1 MFSRVIYRSYRI
13 YSTAHDPAHILLGLI
28 SSHVGNAMLLW
39 DSLIPQVFGLALGLG
54 SVALNLSEGSFQQRV
69 LQTPL

>member
-1 MFSRVIYRSYRI
+1 
-13 YSTAHDPAHILLGLI
+13 
-28 SSHVGNAMLLW
+28 MLLW

-69 LQTPL
+69 LQPPL